1 MGHKDARMTRRYA
14 HVGPV
19 HLASA
24 VRLLDES
31 YKKISTILVQSKEKG
46 ISN

>member
-24 VRLLDES
+24 VKLLDES
-31 YKKISTILVQSKEKG
+31 YKKISTIQRKRD
-46 ISN
+46 